1 MNAAKDV
8 HAAPSKR
15 GWRDLAHV
23 SFGRSVALYAL
34 GAVVGLIL
42 AGFALFTAKGTSTL
56 VVPPEDVALV
66 NQQPIARSDYYL
78 QLKALFN
85 TDYTHTTRAQRQQ
98 VLDDMIREELFVQR
112 GKELDVASVDPEV
125 RNAMVSAVEQGIAAD
140 VTASRPSDEK
150 LIAYYKDHQAAYSSE
165 GVMTVRDLLFP
176 AVTAAEPAAQA
187 LRSGIPA
194 DTVIAQFHGKDTRK
208 TDGEEFYFAAK
219 IHLGDALFN
228 AAKALKAGE
237 ASAPIQQPDGVHVL
251 VMAKNVPPVPDTFE
265 SARSKVLADYE
276 KDAIARLQK
285 GDSGFFRKRANV
297 LIAEDLR

>member
-1 MNAAKDV
+1 MNAAKDA
-8 HAAPSKR
+8 HEKPPR
-15 GWRDLAHV
+15 GGWRDFSHV
-23 SFGRSVALYAL
+23 SLQRSVALYAV
-34 GAVVGLIL
+34 GAVVGLIM

-85 TDYTHTTRAQRQQ
+85 ADYAHTTRQQREQ
-98 VLDDMIREELFVQR
+98 VLNDMIREELFVQR

-150 LIAYYKDHQAAYSSE
+150 LMAYYKDHQAAYSSE
-165 GVMTVRDLLFP
+165 GVMTVRDLVFP
-176 AVTAAEPAAQA
+176 DETAAGPAAQA
-187 LRSGIPA
+187 LRSGVPV
-194 DTVIAQFHGKDTRK
+194 DTVLVQYHGKDTRK
-208 TDGEEFYFAAK
+208 TDGDEFYFAAK

-228 AAKALKAGE
+228 AATALKAGDV
-237 ASAPIQQPDGVHVL
+237 SAPLQQPDGIHL
-251 VMAKNVPPVPDTFE
+251 LAMARNVPPVPDTFAE
-265 SARSKVLADYE
+265 ARSKVLADYQ
-276 KDAIARLQK
+276 KDAIARLQN
-285 GDSGFFRKRANV
+285 GDAGFFRKRANI

>member
-8 HAAPSKR
+8 HAGPPR
-15 GWRDLAHV
+15 TGWRDFSHV
-23 SFGRSVALYAL
+23 SLRRSVALYAV

-78 QLKALFN
+78 QLKALYN
-85 TDYTHTTRAQRQQ
+85 TDYAHTTRAQRKQ

-140 VTASRPSDEK
+140 VTASQPSDEK
-150 LIAYYKDHQAAYSSE
+150 LMAYYKAHQATYSSE
-165 GVMTVRDLLFP
+165 GVMTVRDLVFP

-187 LRSGIPA
+187 LRSGAPVEA
-194 DTVIAQFHGKDTRK
+194 VLAQHHGKDTRK

-228 AAKALKAGE
+228 AARALKAGE
-237 ASAPIQQPDGVHVL
+237 VSAPLQQPDGFHLL
-251 VMAKNVPPVPDTFE
+251 VMAKNVPPVPASFE
-265 SARSKVLADYE
+265 QARSKVLADYE
-276 KDAIARLQK
+276 KDAIARLQN
-285 GDSGFFRKRANV
+285 GDSNFFRKRANI
-297 LIAEDLR
+297 LIAEDLK

>member
-8 HAAPSKR
+8 HATPSR
-15 GWRDLAHV
+15 GGWRDFSRV
-23 SFGRSVALYAL
+23 SMTRSTVLYAV
-34 GAVVGLIL
+34 GAVIGLIM

-85 TDYTHTTRAQRQQ
+85 TDFAHTTRQQRQQ
-98 VLDDMIREELFVQR
+98 VLNDMIREELFVQR

-150 LIAYYKDHQAAYSSE
+150 LMDYYKAHQAAYSSE
-165 GVMTVRDLLFP
+165 GVMTVRDLVFP
-176 AVTAAEPAAQA
+176 AATAATPAAQA
-187 LRSGIPA
+187 LRSGVPV
-194 DTVIAQFHGKDTRK
+194 DTVLTQFHGKDTGK
-208 TDGEEFYFAAK
+208 TNGEEFYFAAK
-219 IHLGDALFN
+219 IHLGDSLFN
-228 AAKALKAGE
+228 AAKALMAGE
-237 ASAPIQQPDGVHVL
+237 ASAPIQQPDGFHVL
-251 VMAKNVPPVPDTFE
+251 TMARNVPPVPDTFA

-276 KDAIARLQK
+276 KDAIGRLQN
-285 GDSGFFRKRANV
+285 GDSNFFRKRANV
-297 LIAEDLR
+297 LIAPDLR

>member
-8 HAAPSKR
+8 HATQPRS
-15 GWRDLAHV
+15 GWRDLSHV
-23 SFGRSVALYAL
+23 SMTRSVTLYAI
-34 GAVVGLIL
+34 GAVIGLIM

-56 VVPPEDVALV
+56 IVPPEDVALV

-85 TDYTHTTRAQRQQ
+85 ADYAHTTRQQRQQ
-98 VLDDMIREELFVQR
+98 VLNDMIREELFVQR

-150 LIAYYKDHQAAYSSE
+150 LMAYYQAHQAAYSSE
-165 GVMTVRDLLFP
+165 GVMTVRDLVFP
-176 AVTAAEPAAQA
+176 AMTAAGPAAQA

-194 DTVIAQFHGKDTRK
+194 DTVLAQSHGKDTGK
-208 TDGEEFYFAAK
+208 TNGEEFYFAAK
-219 IHLGDALFN
+219 IHLGEALFN

-237 ASAPIQQPDGVHVL
+237 ASAPIQQPDGFHVL
-251 VMAKNVPPVPDTFE
+251 AMARNVPPVPDNFAQ
-265 SARSKVLADYE
+265 ARSKVLADYQ
-276 KDAIARLQK
+276 KDAIARLQN
-285 GDSGFFRKRANV
+285 GDSSFFRKRANV